1 MLGYDA
7 DGLAEIAVK
16 NHFAVGDR
24 IEIIRP
30 AGNLELVIDAMQ
42 NRDGEA
48 ATVAPGNGHLMRI
61 ALPPGCEGAFVARY
75 V

>member
-1 MLGYDA
+1 MHRTGARHALTHATSCRLG
-7 DGLAEIAVK
+7 
-16 NHFAVGDR
+16 
-24 IEIIRP
+24 RP
-30 AGNLELVIDAMQ
+30 AGNLEIVIEAMK

-48 ATVAPGNGHLMRI
+48 VSVAPGSGHLMRI